1 MNVLMPRFLQQA
13 LPGFPGLFYKE
24 NLRYLRVS
32 IQTIFGPVL
41 ASLLFLFVFSH
52 VLEGRA
58 QAFEGVGYTSF
69 LVPGLAAM
77 TMLQQSFA
85 NSSSSLIVSKMMG
98 NIVMIL
104 VAPIS
109 PLSFYLAYMLSSLLR
124 GLFVAVLVLACG
136 ALISDLP
143 LKEPVWAFVFLIVGG
158 VFTSS
163 IGVIAGIWAEKFD
176 QIALLQVIILLPL
189 TFLAGVFYSLES
201 LPPLWQFLSRLNPFT
216 YYIDGFRYGF
226 VGSADNNIWISLL
239 LTVSFATFTS
249 FVGYRMIKTGYKLR
263 S

>member
-1 MNVLMPRFLQQA
+1 MPRFLQGV

-24 NLRYLRVS
+24 NLRYLKVS

-58 QAFEGVGYTSF
+58 QAFEGVSYTSF

-104 VAPIS
+104 LAPIS
-109 PLSFYLAYMLSSLLR
+109 PLAFFLAYMVSSLIR
-124 GLFVAVLVLACG
+124 GLIVALLVLLCG
-136 ALISDLP
+136 SFITELPVEHPGWAL
-143 LKEPVWAFVFLIVGG
+143 VFLVVGG

-163 IGVIAGIWAEKFD
+163 VGVVAGIWAEKFD
-176 QIALLQVIILLPL
+176 EIALLQVIILLPL

-226 VGSADNNIWISLL
+226 VGESDTGVWTSLGITVTFAL
-239 LTVSFATFTS
+239 LTAV
-249 FVGYRMIKTGYKLR
+249 VGYQMIKRGYKLR
-263 S
+263 N